1 MYISELKEKA
11 RNDLKKKYKEVFL
24 IVLFNLFIHCFSSYL
39 LSNLTHVLKIGKITS
54 LIIECVLSLIVSSMF
69 SYGITSYYLKLSR
82 GEKVEFKEIF
92 SKMNLA
98 LPYIYISVV
107 TGILIIL
114 WSFLFIIPGIM
125 AILNYSLIH
134 YIKLDNPFLEELELV
149 KKSKQMMKGYKFD
162 YLKLIFSF
170 LGWFILGLFTFG
182 ILYLWL
188 IPYVNATMAN
198 FYNQIKY
205 EITI

>member
-1 MYISELKEKA
+1 
-11 RNDLKKKYKEVFL
+11 
-24 IVLFNLFIHCFSSYL
+24 
-39 LSNLTHVLKIGKITS
+39 
-54 LIIECVLSLIVSSMF
+54 MF

-149 KKSKQMMKGYKFD
+149 KKSKQMMTGYKFD
-162 YLKLIFSF
+162 YLKLVFSF
-170 LGWFILGLFTFG
+170 IGWFILGLFTFG